1 MFPSRGCLRHGPPLA
16 AAGVVAGVVTILA
29 GLLAAAP
36 ATAEARAIR
45 HGSAH
50 PAKTKAKPAA
60 APARKRAAPRSK
72 IVPDQEGKIVVFPI
86 KDDDDHAIAAQIERL
101 LKTKGLEVVTGV
113 RRVDTAEQYREMAG
127 ALGLVA
133 YVDGSLKEGQ
143 SSSRVTLQVRSGYT
157 GQRMALT
164 TFKETKLHLR
174 AEIEDK
180 LWTKVGPA
188 IARACTDA
196 AKPRKRGR
204 GPLLIEAGTPLAD
217 PGQAPAG
224 KPASAPAAESDVDPG
239 V

>member
-1 MFPSRGCLRHGPPLA
+1 MPAVFLA
-16 AAGVVAGVVTILA
+16 AVSAA
-29 GLLAAAP
+29 LLALAP
-36 ATAEARAIR
+36 APAHARATGR
-45 HGSAH
+45 ASAH
-50 PAKTKAKPAA
+50 ASKTKSGAA
-60 APARKRAAPRSK
+60 RARKKAAPRSK

-101 LKTKGLEVVTGV
+101 LKSKGLEVVTGV

-133 YVDGSLKEGQ
+133 YVDGNLKEGET
-143 SSSRVTLQVRSGYT
+143 SARVTLQVRSGYS
-157 GQRMALT
+157 GQRVAMT

>member
-1 MFPSRGCLRHGPPLA
+1 MLQPPRAARRPGAPIAAAFLA
-16 AAGVVAGVVTILA
+16 ALV
-29 GLLAAAP
+29 AAAP
-36 ATAEARAIR
+36 ATAAARA
-45 HGSAH
+45 SAH
-50 PAKTKAKPAA
+50 SSKTKSAA
-60 APARKRAAPRSK
+60 HAHKKAPTSK

-101 LKTKGLEVVTGV
+101 LRTKGLEVVTGV

-133 YVDGSLKEGQ
+133 YVDGNLKEGE
-143 SSSRVTLQVRSGYT
+143 SSSRVTLQVRSGYS
-157 GQRMALT
+157 GQRVALT

-196 AKPRKRGR
+196 AKPRKQGR
-204 GPLLIEAGTPLAD
+204 GPLLIEAGTPLE
-217 PGQAPAG
+217 APATPTRA
-224 KPASAPAAESDVDPG
+224 KPAPAHPAGSDVDPD

>member
-1 MFPSRGCLRHGPPLA
+1 MPAVFLA
-16 AAGVVAGVVTILA
+16 AVSAA
-29 GLLAAAP
+29 LLALAP
-36 ATAEARAIR
+36 APAHARATGR
-45 HGSAH
+45 ASAH
-50 PAKTKAKPAA
+50 ASKTKSGAA
-60 APARKRAAPRSK
+60 RARKKAAPRSK

-101 LKTKGLEVVTGV
+101 LKSKGLEVVTGV

-133 YVDGSLKEGQ
+133 YVDGNLKEGET
-143 SSSRVTLQVRSGYT
+143 SARVTLQVRSGYS
-157 GQRMALT
+157 GQRVAMT

-204 GPLLIEAGTPLAD
+204 GPLLIEAGTPLE
-217 PGQAPAG
+217 APA
-224 KPASAPAAESDVDPG
+224 PAPPAKRAPPPAADSDVDPD